1 MELVLIFLDWLTYGF
16 APWFIA
22 AMCLFWLPRI
32 TLSLGSIFLIY
43 WLYWSNTLDNKI
55 SELMKTEIT
64 MSISEIHNDQ
74 NVAIGNRENC
84 SWFNES
90 CQVYKAINKL
100 LDENIVTM
108 EDGTNMAYHSSQV
121 VVLNTYL
128 DSEPEQIKQELQSY
142 FDQLSDSELE
152 EGKQRLIQL
161 IKTLQAMEAQGK
173 TDAEIESYLLEVG
186 ITKLELQAAR
196 EIFAL

>member
-43 WLYWSNTLDNKI
+43 WLYWASTLDDNI
-55 SELMKTEIT
+55 SELMKTEFT
-64 MSISEIHNDQ
+64 MSIAEIHSDQ

-84 SWFNES
+84 GWFNES

-100 LDENIVTM
+100 LDEDTVTM
-108 EDGTNMAYHSSQV
+108 EDGTNIATHSSQV
-121 VVLNTYL
+121 VVLNTYS
-128 DSEPEQIKQELQSY
+128 DSEPEQIKQEVQSY

-152 EGKQRLIQL
+152 EEKQSLTQL

-173 TDAEIESYLLEVG
+173 TDVEIEAYLLEFG
-186 ITKLELQAAR
+186 ITMLELQALR
-196 EIFAL
+196 EIFGL

>member
-64 MSISEIHNDQ
+64 MSISEIHSDQ

-84 SWFNES
+84 GWFNES

-121 VVLNTYL
+121 VVLNPYL